1 MDFSNY
7 QPYLSQKVNVVA
19 FSILIV
25 SVIVTS
31 PINIS
36 RQVTTFEFKLNETNT
51 SLTLHTYDLSR
62 FSDSKVFVVS
72 VYLANFLRDILPTAI
87 EIVFNVFLV
96 YFLKKRHYD
105 RIRLTGRRDI
115 ALSNVEK
122 TNVIIT
128 IIISF
133 LSILLHIVTFLVK

>member
-1 MDFSNY
+1 
-7 QPYLSQKVNVVA
+7 VVA
-19 FSILIV
+19 SSILIV

-133 LSILLHIVTFLVK
+133 LSILLHIVTFLVKLTRFYFVYSAVI

>member
-1 MDFSNY
+1 
-7 QPYLSQKVNVVA
+7 VVA

-36 RQVTTFEFKLNETNT
+36 RQVTTYEFKLNETNT

-133 LSILLHIVTFLVK
+133 LSILLHIVTFLVKLTRFYFVYSAVI

>member
-1 MDFSNY
+1 M
-7 QPYLSQKVNVVA
+7 VA

-133 LSILLHIVTFLVK
+133 LSILLHIVTFLVKLTRFYFVYSAVI

>member
-1 MDFSNY
+1 M
-7 QPYLSQKVNVVA
+7 VA

-36 RQVTTFEFKLNETNT
+36 RQVTTYEFKLNETNT

-133 LSILLHIVTFLVK
+133 LSILLHIVTFLVKLTRFYFVYSAVI